1 MSRILMVS
9 SEAAPYAKTGGL
21 ADVVGALPAAL
32 TRFGH
37 EVTVLIP
44 RYAAVQST
52 PSRRVWDAL
61 PIWIDGIAYPTSL
74 FAPEDGGPVLF
85 LDCPPLYSRPGL
97 YGDPAGDYPD
107 NAIRFAVLCRA
118 ALEVARHV
126 FRPNLIHCHDW
137 QTGLI
142 PAYLKTTFANDPTF
156 FGIRTLFTIH
166 NLGYQG
172 IFARAALAQ
181 IGLSADL
188 FRPDRIEFWG
198 DIGFLKAGLVYSDA
212 ISTVSPRYAEEIQTP
227 EYGHGLD
234 DLLRERRADLTGILN
249 GVDYRHWNPETD
261 HFLPANYSAKK
272 LDGKKV
278 CKRELLRE
286 FGLPPAA
293 IERPLVGIVSRLTGQ
308 KGADL
313 IAGIAGPLFEE
324 DVSLVVLGS
333 GEARYES
340 LFRRIAQAHPDRVG
354 VFLGYNDGLAHRIEA
369 GSDMFLMPSR
379 YEPCGLN
386 QIYSLRYGT
395 VPIVRATGGL
405 DDTIEEGTG
414 FKFREYSGEAL
425 LGAIRAA
432 CRAFRKRGSWTET
445 MRRGMAKDFSWDA
458 SARQY
463 SGLYARLLNPGL

>member
-1 MSRILMVS
+1 MVS

-21 ADVVGALPAAL
+21 ADVAGALPAAL
-32 TRFGH
+32 QRLGH
-37 EVTVLIP
+37 EVTTLIP
-44 RYAAVQST
+44 RYAALQTT

-61 PIWIDGIAYPTSL
+61 PVWLAGISYPTSL
-74 FAPEDGGPVLF
+74 FAPDDGSPVLF
-85 LDCPPLYSRPGL
+85 LDCPPLYNRPDL
-97 YGDPAGDYPD
+97 YGDRTGDYPD
-107 NAIRFAVLCRA
+107 NAVRFAVLSRA

-137 QTGLI
+137 QTGLV
-142 PAYLKTTFANDPTF
+142 PVYLKTTFANDPTF
-156 FGIRTLFTIH
+156 FDIRTLFTIH

-172 IFARAALAQ
+172 IFASSALGQ
-181 IGLSADL
+181 IGLGADL
-188 FRPDRIEFWG
+188 FRPDRMEFFG
-198 DIGFLKAGLVYSDA
+198 DISFLKAGLVFSDA

-227 EYGHGLD
+227 EYGNGLD
-234 DLLRERRADLTGILN
+234 GLLRERRADLTGILN
-249 GVDYRHWNPETD
+249 GVDYSHWNPETD
-261 HFLPANYSAKK
+261 HFLAANYSPKK
-272 LDGKKV
+272 LDGKKT

-286 FGLPPAA
+286 FGLPGTAMD
-293 IERPLVGIVSRLTGQ
+293 RPLIGIVSRLTGQ

-313 IAGIAGPLFEE
+313 IAEVAGPLFKE
-324 DVSLVVLGS
+324 DISLVVLGS
-333 GEARYES
+333 GEPRFES
-340 LFRRIAQAHPDRVG
+340 VFRHIAQANPNRAG
-354 VFLGYNDGLAHRIEA
+354 LFLGYNDGLAHRIEA

-425 LGAIRAA
+425 LQAIRDA
-432 CRAFRKRGSWTET
+432 CRAYRKRGSWTET

-458 SARQY
+458 SAIQY
-463 SGLYARLLNPGL
+463 SELYGRLLNPGGQRSI